1 MSKLRTR
8 IRETALRRRGGLGFA
23 PDSTEHASRYVLVL
37 AAVTDAAGA
46 GAAVGSGAHALLYT
60 GASGN
65 VGAIVEAAGD
75 LPVGCRLDTATADEA
90 KAIADAGADFLVFDD
105 ALTAADTLL
114 ERRLGYVLL
123 LVGDASEERLRT
135 IAPLDLDAV
144 LIGTPAETPTV
155 ADQLRLRRIAE
166 LTRAPLIV
174 PVAAAV
180 PASTLEVWRDSG
192 APSVLVPADGATS
205 LSSIVEAS
213 REVRAPRERSEER
226 PDPLVPS
233 STSTTAMD
241 EEPDDEPFEPGQ
253 GHA

>member
-23 PDSTEHASRYVLVL
+23 PTATDHASSYVLVL

-46 GAAVGSGAHALLYT
+46 SAAVESGAHALLYA
-60 GASGN
+60 GASDG

-75 LPVGCRLDTATADEA
+75 IPVGCRLDTATADEA
-90 KAIADAGADFLVFDD
+90 NAIADAGADFLVFDD
-105 ALTAADTLL
+105 ARTAADTLL

-123 LVGDASEERLRT
+123 LTGDANEERLRT
-135 IAPLDLDAV
+135 IAPLNLDAI

-166 LTRAPLIV
+166 LARAPLII

-192 APSVLVPADGATS
+192 APSVLVPADGVTS
-205 LSSIVEAS
+205 LPTLVAAS
-213 REVRAPRERSEER
+213 REVRPPREHSEER

-233 STSTTAMD
+233 AAPTTLD
-241 EEPDDEPFEPGQ
+241 EEPDEPFEPGQ
-253 GHA
+253 ERA